1 MFLWRKIG
9 VNKYH
14 QSIHTNTQILMYPK
28 SANPNTPCC
37 VGFAVRRQ
45 IKKIINSA

>member
-14 QSIHTNTQILMYPK
+14 QSIHTNSRILMYPK
-28 SANPNTPCC
+28 TANPNTLNC
-37 VGFAVRRQ
+37 VGFAL
-45 IKKIINSA
+45 KPSSEGFF